1 MIFGFIFNCTVAVLG
16 SVIIRV
22 QIIEQAESKN
32 TKSRFSLRLHYT
44 IAFGVEKQE
53 IYF

>member
-32 TKSRFSLRLHYT
+32 TKSRFSLRHYT